1 MLFMVIKN
9 AKRIYFEKTTKKV
22 KENKPFYLFYYLLN
36 FFLET
41 ITQCKE

>member
-1 MLFMVIKN
+1 M
-9 AKRIYFEKTTKKV
+9 RIYFDKTTKKV
-22 KENKPFYLFYYLLN
+22 KEYEPFYLFYYLLS

>member
-1 MLFMVIKN
+1 MWN
-9 AKRIYFEKTTKKV
+9 YFDKTKKKV
-22 KENKPFYLFYYLLN
+22 KEYEPFYLSYYLLS